1 MGTFEHDNDGKYE
14 LEATFRFMDKGEV
27 VYYFNLYYSDKEP
40 VGRIKFFDCGNF
52 EMGLF
57 DKFGPLP
64 AIEAPTTGGNK

>member
-1 MGTFEHDNDGKYE
+1 
-14 LEATFRFMDKGEV
+14 MDKGEV